1 MAVISHDLTVASFAL
16 WAGDWCYLDTL
27 IEKDSVNNAEG
38 RSEEGIENLIRR
50 FSKDQLN
57 HYQKKR
63 SLFLK
68 EGGLSKYLVLETE
81 HIRSTIWYISDFEYC
96 MRGYLKD
103 LQYEYKFFSCIS
115 PSHDL
120 ESIKD
125 YNVEPSRLSVVW
137 KSGKNKNCITRIDE
151 MGLIESIYYICDFD
165 IQTRQ
170 KKALEHFTEVLRKFN
185 DGDPKYSLQELK
197 NNSW

>member
-1 MAVISHDLTVASFAL
+1 MAVELNDFIVTSFAL

-27 IEKDSVNNAEG
+27 IEKDSGNVDERSSREG
-38 RSEEGIENLIRR
+38 FDNLILR
-50 FSKDQLN
+50 FSKDQQN

-68 EGGLSKYLVLETE
+68 EKGLSKYLILETK
-81 HIRSTIWYISDFEYC
+81 HIRSTIWYVSDFEYC

-103 LQYEYKFFSCIS
+103 LQYGNKFFGYVS
-115 PSHDL
+115 PIHNL
-120 ESIKD
+120 ELSPKD
-125 YNVEPSRLSVVW
+125 KIEQPRLSNIW
-137 KSGKNKNCITRIDE
+137 KSGKNENCITRIDE

-170 KKALEHFTEVLRKFN
+170 QKALDHFMEVLRKFN
-185 DGDPKYSLQELK
+185 DGEPKQSLQELK
-197 NNSW
+197 NNST